1 MDILEILQEELLTNT
16 LSDYL
21 IAFVIIVLGIL
32 AIRVIEQMIL
42 RRLKLWAVKTNSR
55 LDDALVKIGDR
66 ALIPLAYVAIFYVAI
81 TNLSLHPILGNLINA
96 IALIFSTFL
105 GVRLVVSLAEYAM
118 RLYWL
123 NRREIETVD
132 RALNALLPAIRTAA
146 WGLGI
151 IFVLDN
157 LGFNISAVVAG
168 LGIGGVAI
176 ALASQGVLQDLFS
189 YFSILFDRPFEIG
202 DFIVVG
208 DMAGS
213 VDYVGI
219 KTTRIKSIT
228 GEQVVVPNTNLTAS
242 RIHNYKRMERRR
254 ILFKIGVIYETP
266 QEKLQQIPALIRE
279 IIESIENTLFDRAHF
294 SSFGDFSLDFE
305 IVYHVLSSDYA
316 MYMDIQQRINY
327 ELKSAFEARD
337 IEFAYPTQVTYF
349 EGMNNPK
356 NSPSREPLRQI
367 LNP

>member
-1 MDILEILQEELLTNT
+1 MDILDILQYKLLTNT

-21 IAFVIIVLGIL
+21 IALVIIVLGIL
-32 AIRVIEQMIL
+32 AIKVLEQMIL
-42 RRLKLWAVKTNSR
+42 RRLKLWAVKTNNR
-55 LDDALVKIGDR
+55 LDEALVKIGYK
-66 ALIPLAYVAIFYVAI
+66 ALIPLGYLGIFYIAI
-81 TNLSLHPILGNLINA
+81 TNLSLHPILASLIKA
-96 IALIFSTFL
+96 IALIISTYL
-105 GVRLVVSLAEYAM
+105 GVRLIVSLAEYIM

-123 NRREIETVD
+123 NRRDIETVD
-132 RALNALLPAIRTAA
+132 RALNALLPAIRTTA
-146 WGLGI
+146 WVLGI

-208 DMAGS
+208 DMAGTI
-213 VDYVGI
+213 DYVGI
-219 KTTRIKSIT
+219 KTTRIKSIS
-228 GEQVVVPNTNLTAS
+228 GEQVVVPNTHLTAS

-254 ILFKIGVIYETP
+254 VLFKIGVIYETP

-279 IIESIENTLFDRAHF
+279 IIEPIENTLFDRAHF

-305 IVYHVLSSDYA
+305 VVYYVLSNDYT

-327 ELKSAFEARD
+327 QLKSAFEERD
-337 IEFAYPTQVTYF
+337 IEFAYPTQVTH
-349 EGMNNPK
+349 
-356 NSPSREPLRQI
+356 LRA
-367 LNP
+367 

>member
-1 MDILEILQEELLTNT
+1 MDILDILQYKLLTNT

-21 IAFVIIVLGIL
+21 IALVIIVLGIL
-32 AIRVIEQMIL
+32 AIKVLEQMIL
-42 RRLKLWAVKTNSR
+42 RRLKLWAVKTNNR
-55 LDDALVKIGDR
+55 LDEALVKIGYK
-66 ALIPLAYVAIFYVAI
+66 ALISLGYLGIFYIAI
-81 TNLSLHPILGNLINA
+81 TNLSLHPILASLIKA
-96 IALIFSTFL
+96 IALIISTYL
-105 GVRLVVSLAEYAM
+105 GVRLIVSLAEYIM

-123 NRREIETVD
+123 NRRDIETVD
-132 RALNALLPAIRTAA
+132 RALNALLPAIRTTA
-146 WGLGI
+146 WVLGI

-208 DMAGS
+208 DMAGTI
-213 VDYVGI
+213 DYVGI
-219 KTTRIKSIT
+219 KTTRIKSIS
-228 GEQVVVPNTNLTAS
+228 GEQVVVPNTHLTAS

-254 ILFKIGVIYETP
+254 VLFKIGVIYETP

-279 IIESIENTLFDRAHF
+279 IIEPIENTLFDRAHF

-305 IVYHVLSSDYA
+305 VVYYVLSNDYT

-327 ELKSAFEARD
+327 QLKSAFEERD
-337 IEFAYPTQVTYF
+337 IEFAYPTQVTH
-349 EGMNNPK
+349 
-356 NSPSREPLRQI
+356 LRA
-367 LNP
+367 